1 MSENN
6 VLVIFGSTGDLT
18 YQKLLPALAD
28 LLKRQP
34 NLLKK
39 IFLIGRQGNTLEA
52 YLQYGLDRGLDLNSI
67 QTILP
72 MLQYVYLQ
80 ATESKD
86 YTQLKSLL
94 KPYDGRMFYLATPPT
109 MFHLITENL
118 HQNGLI
124 EKSNPKHRCAYEKPF
139 GENSSTA
146 DVLNQL
152 LHESLDEKQ
161 IYRVDHYLAKPIIQ
175 QLIKIR
181 MQWATVGME
190 DYWHGSNIQAIEI
203 FAYETV
209 GILSRGKFYDAT
221 GALKDMVQSHL
232 LETLTLLLMDLP
244 KRIDDVNAIQFA
256 KIHFLKSLKPMINE
270 VVFGQYEGY
279 LQEPNVNPSSITET
293 YVSLSLR
300 SGLERWKDTLI
311 KIQTGKKLEEKKT
324 QIVIHWRTGGT
335 LTFNISPRVNI
346 EFDSTWYSSLPTSMQ
361 KHLLAL
367 SHHPFAK
374 HDAYANVFSD
384 MIQGNQTLFPSSN
397 EILATW
403 SLIDSIKQKPILP
416 RRYQNSKD
424 LMKGR

>member
-86 YTQLKSLL
+86 YTQLKTLL
-94 KPYDGRMFYLATPPT
+94 KPYDARMFYLATPPT

-324 QIVIHWRTGGT
+324 QIVVHWRTGGT

-346 EFDSTWYSSLPTSMQ
+346 EFDSTWYSSLPASMQ

>member
-86 YTQLKSLL
+86 YTQLKTLL
-94 KPYDGRMFYLATPPT
+94 KPYDARMFYLATPPT

-181 MQWATVGME
+181 MQWATIGME

-300 SGLERWKDTLI
+300 SGLERWKDTSI

-346 EFDSTWYSSLPTSMQ
+346 EFDSTWYSSLPASMQ

>member
-28 LLKRQP
+28 LLKRQA

-52 YLQYGLDRGLDLNSI
+52 YLQYGLDRGLDITSI
-67 QTILP
+67 QAILP

-86 YTQLKSLL
+86 YIQLKSLL

-161 IYRVDHYLAKPIIQ
+161 IYRVDHYLAKPLIQ

-244 KRIDDVNAIQFA
+244 KRIDDVNAIQNA

-293 YVSLSLR
+293 YVSLPLQ
-300 SGLERWKDTLI
+300 SGLARWKDTSI

-324 QIVIHWRTGGT
+324 QIIVHWRTGGT

-346 EFDSTWYSSLPTSMQ
+346 EFDSTWYSSLPASMQ

>member
-28 LLKRQP
+28 LLKRQA

-52 YLQYGLDRGLDLNSI
+52 YLQYGLDRGLDVTSI
-67 QTILP
+67 QAILP

-86 YTQLKSLL
+86 YIQLKSLL

-161 IYRVDHYLAKPIIQ
+161 IYRVDHYLAKPLIQ

-244 KRIDDVNAIQFA
+244 KRIDDVNAIQNA

-293 YVSLSLR
+293 YVSLPLQ
-300 SGLERWKDTLI
+300 SGLARWKDTSI

-324 QIVIHWRTGGT
+324 QIIVHWRTGGT

-346 EFDSTWYSSLPTSMQ
+346 EFDSTWYSSLPASMQ

>member
-86 YTQLKSLL
+86 YTQLKTLL
-94 KPYDGRMFYLATPPT
+94 KPYDARMFYLATPPT

-324 QIVIHWRTGGT
+324 QIVVHWRTGGT

>member
-86 YTQLKSLL
+86 YTQLKTLL
-94 KPYDGRMFYLATPPT
+94 KPYDARMFYLATPPT

-190 DYWHGSNIQAIEI
+190 DYWHSSNIQAIEI

-256 KIHFLKSLKPMINE
+256 KIHFLKSLKPIINE

-293 YVSLSLR
+293 YVSLPLQ
-300 SGLERWKDTLI
+300 SGLERWKDTSI

-335 LTFNISPRVNI
+335 LTFNISPRVKI
-346 EFDSTWYSSLPTSMQ
+346 EFDSTWYSSLPASMQ

>member
-86 YTQLKSLL
+86 YTQLKTLL
-94 KPYDGRMFYLATPPT
+94 KPYDARMFYLATPPT

>member
-18 YQKLLPALAD
+18 FQKLLPALAD

-39 IFLIGRQGNTLEA
+39 IFLIGRQGNTIEA
-52 YLQYGLDRGLDLNSI
+52 YLQYGLDRGLDLISI
-67 QTILP
+67 QSILP
-72 MLQYVYLQ
+72 MLQYVYVQ

-86 YTQLKSLL
+86 YIQLKSLL
-94 KPYDGRMFYLATPPT
+94 KPYDARMFYLATPPT

-124 EKSNPKHRCAYEKPF
+124 EKSNLKHRCAYEKPF

-161 IYRVDHYLAKPIIQ
+161 IYRVDHYLAKPLIQ

-181 MQWATVGME
+181 MQWETVGME
-190 DYWHGSNIQAIEI
+190 DYWHASNIQAIEI

-232 LETLTLLLMDLP
+232 LETLALLLMDLP
-244 KRIDDVNAIQFA
+244 KRMDDVNAIQNA
-256 KIHFLKSLKPMINE
+256 KIQFLKSLKPIINE
-270 VVFGQYEGY
+270 VVFGQYQGY

-300 SGLERWKDTLI
+300 SGLDRWKDTSI
-311 KIQTGKKLEEKKT
+311 TIQTGKKLEEKKT
-324 QIVIHWRTGGT
+324 QIVVRWKTGGT
-335 LTFNISPRVNI
+335 LTFNISPRVNV
-346 EFDSTWYSSLPTSMQ
+346 EFDLSWYSSLPPSLQ

-374 HDAYANVFSD
+374 HDAYENVFSD
-384 MIQGNQTLFPSSN
+384 LIQGNQTLFPSSS

-403 SLIDSIKQKPILP
+403 SLIDSVKQKPILP
-416 RRYQNSKD
+416 RPYQNSKD

>member
-6 VLVIFGSTGDLT
+6 VLVIFGSTGDLA

-28 LLKRQP
+28 LQKRQP
-34 NLLKK
+34 RLLKK
-39 IFLIGRQGNTLEA
+39 IVLIGRQGNTLEA
-52 YLQYGLDRGLDLNSI
+52 YLQYGLDRGLDLSLI
-67 QTILP
+67 QPILS

-86 YTQLKSLL
+86 YIQLKSLL
-94 KPYDGRMFYLATPPT
+94 KTYDGRFFYLATPPT

-118 HQNGLI
+118 HQHGLI
-124 EKSNPKHRCAYEKPF
+124 EKSNLNHRCAYEKPF

-146 DVLNQL
+146 EVLNQL

-161 IYRVDHYLAKPIIQ
+161 IYRVDHYLAKPLIQ

-190 DYWHGSNIQAIEI
+190 DYWHSSNIKQIEV

-232 LETLTLLLMDLP
+232 LETLALLLMDLP
-244 KRIDDVNAIQFA
+244 KRIDDVNAIQNA
-256 KIHFLKSLKPMINE
+256 KIHFLNSLKPIMNE
-270 VVFGQYEGY
+270 VIFGQYEGY
-279 LQEPNVNPSSITET
+279 LQEPNVNPSSLTET
-293 YVSLSLR
+293 FVSLSLQ
-300 SGLERWKDTLI
+300 SGLERWKDTKM
-311 KIQTGKKLEEKKT
+311 KIQSGKKLEEKKT
-324 QIVIHWRTGGT
+324 QIVVHWRTGGT

-346 EFDSTWYSSLPTSMQ
+346 EFDSTWCSTLSIPIQ
-361 KHLLAL
+361 KHLLSL

-384 MIQGNQTLFPSSN
+384 LVQGNQTLFPSN
-397 EILATW
+397 KEILATW
-403 SLIDSIKQKPILP
+403 SLIDIVKQKPILP
-416 RRYQNSKD
+416 KRYQHSKD
-424 LMKGR
+424 LMKG